1 MFTLYSEGVDTVRSW
16 LSHLTA
22 RRTAAGR
29 RAAARERPAGIH
41 QGRIAG
47 EEAVEVYYRELH
59 AMSSEQRK
67 HVYRE
72 MERAV
77 AAQRPSWLGRV
88 WAAARH
94 LGIKAGAPR

>member
-16 LSHLTA
+16 PSWLTA
-22 RRTAAGR
+22 RRTNSAR

-41 QGRIAG
+41 EGRIAG
-47 EEAVEVYYRELH
+47 EETVEVYYRELH
-59 AMSSEQRK
+59 AMSSRERK

-88 WAAARH
+88 WAVARH
-94 LGIKAGAPR
+94 LGIRAGAPR